1 MSTITFPNDA
11 PAGTVG
17 APDAGSGTGTTGRAS
32 GHAPRTG
39 VDLGATKVTFAR
51 VVRSEWTKLRTLRST
66 WITLLIALALSLG
79 FAALIGANLGNAGQN
94 GGGPPGAVL
103 ADPASTIL
111 GSTLFA
117 SLVLGVL
124 GAMAAST
131 EYSTGTVRATLTAV
145 PRRLPVLGAKVLV
158 LVAVSAVAGAVLT
171 AGAYWLG
178 SSLLSGGLSTTWSD
192 PGVWAA
198 LIGNVGYLVAVTL
211 LGLGLGTVL
220 RSTAGSI
227 TVLVAVVFLLPTI
240 LQFITTDWVQTV
252 NDYLPG
258 TAGSSLQAT
267 KEAGAALSR
276 GTASLVAGL
285 WALVP
290 VGVAGVLL
298 KRRDA

>member
-1 MSTITFPNDA
+1 MSTVSTDA
-11 PAGTVG
+11 PAAPPAG
-17 APDAGSGTGTTGRAS
+17 APDAGAGTGTPGAPAR
-32 GHAPRTG
+32 APRTS

-79 FAALIGANLGNAGQN
+79 FAALIGANLGNGPGDG
-94 GGGPPGAVL
+94 GGGPPPQVL
-103 ADPASTIL
+103 ADVPSAIL
-111 GSTLFA
+111 NSTLFA

-124 GAMAAST
+124 GALTASG
-131 EYSTGTVRATLTAV
+131 EYSTGTVRASLTAV
-145 PRRLPVLGAKVLV
+145 PRRLPVLAAKALV

-171 AGAYWLG
+171 AGAFWLG

-192 PGVWAA
+192 DGVLTA
-198 LIGNVGYLVAVTL
+198 LVGNVGYLVAVTL
-211 LGLGLGTVL
+211 LGLGLGTAM
-220 RSTAGSI
+220 RSTAGAI

-240 LQFITTDWVQTV
+240 LQFISTDWVQTI

-258 TAGSSLQAT
+258 TAGASLQAT
-267 KEAGAALSR
+267 VDEVAALSR
-276 GTASLVAGL
+276 GTASLVTAL

-290 VGVAGVLL
+290 VGVAAVLL

>member
-1 MSTITFPNDA
+1 MSTISPSTDA
-11 PAGTVG
+11 PA
-17 APDAGSGTGTTGRAS
+17 APPARAADAATGRT
-32 GHAPRTG
+32 GGPVPRG
-39 VDLGATKVTFAR
+39 VDLGRSKVSFAR

-66 WITLLIALALSLG
+66 WVTLLIALALSLG
-79 FAALIGANLGNAGQN
+79 FAALIGANLGNSPRD
-94 GGGPPGAVL
+94 GGGAPPQVL
-103 ADPASTIL
+103 ADPASAIL
-111 GSTLFA
+111 SGTLFA

-124 GAMAAST
+124 GALAASG

-145 PRRLPVLGAKVLV
+145 PKRLPVLAAKALV

-192 PGVWAA
+192 PGVWKA
-198 LIGNVGYLVAVTL
+198 LVGNVGYLVAVTL

-227 TVLVAVVFLLPTI
+227 TVLVALVFLLPTI
-240 LQFITTDWVQTV
+240 LQFISTDWVQTV

-258 TAGSSLQAT
+258 TAGSSLQVT
-267 KEAGAALSR
+267 KEAGATLSR
-276 GTASLVAGL
+276 GTASLVAAL

-290 VGVAGVLL
+290 VGVAAVLL